1 MTPADRRDGPNPY
14 FARWRQGRK
23 LGHTVYAM
31 AGPQPSDEDVFLFT
45 THDEPL
51 AEHICRVHNAHA
63 ERGAEH
69 DG

>member
-1 MTPADRRDGPNPY
+1 
-14 FARWRQGRK
+14 
-23 LGHTVYAM
+23 M

-63 ERGAEH
+63 EKGAEP
-69 DG
+69 